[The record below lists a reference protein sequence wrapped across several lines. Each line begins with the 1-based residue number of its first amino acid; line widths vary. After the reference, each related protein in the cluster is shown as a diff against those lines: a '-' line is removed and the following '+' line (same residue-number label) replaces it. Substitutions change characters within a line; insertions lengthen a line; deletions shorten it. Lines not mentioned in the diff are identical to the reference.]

1 MQQQLLRI
9 FVVNPPKAW
18 SMEGRSGFSYSAE
31 CGLVDEKG
39 EVLKVGVLVVKEAR
53 ADLVKKLA
61 VGYFSATFNL
71 EPNPAS
77 RKIEAVVVDLQPLTK
92 TAQGFVAAGAAPAT
106 AKA

>member
-18 SMEGRSGFSYSAE
+18 SMDGRSGFSHSAE

-39 EVLKVGVLVVKEAR
+39 EVLKVGVLRVKEAKQ
-53 ADLVKKLA
+53 DLVKKLA
-61 VGYFSATFNL
+61 QGYFSATFTL

-77 RKIEAVVVDLQPLTK
+77 RVIEAVVTDLVALTK
-92 TAQGFVAAGAAPAT
+92 TDKGFVAAAP
-106 AKA
+106 KA

>member
-18 SMEGRSGFSYSAE
+18 SMDGRSGFSHSAE
-31 CGLVDEKG
+31 CGLVDERG
-39 EVLKVGVLVVKEAR
+39 EVLKVGVLRVKEAK

-61 VGYFSATFNL
+61 VGFFSATFTL

-77 RKIEAVVVDLQPLTK
+77 RVIEAVVVDLVPLTK
-92 TAQGFVAAGAAPAT
+92 GPNGFVAPSAT